1 MKKTLSILS
10 LLLLL
15 SLGAWAQARVV
26 SIDECLESAA
36 RHNRTLQNAALD
48 IQMAGEQKKEAFTK
62 YFPEI
67 SANVMAFHAF
77 DKMVQADGH
86 YPMELTALAQINPN
100 LAALAGQP
108 FAVREVN
115 GAYAVTGT
123 LTQPI
128 FVGGQIVN
136 GNRLASIG
144 RDVAELQ
151 MQLQT
156 KEVLQKVTENYY
168 TIAKLKLNMATLA
181 SARTQLEAIY
191 KEVES
196 YVSAG
201 VTTRNDLMK
210 VRLKMQEL
218 SSDSLKLANAH
229 YVMCLLL
236 AQQTGMTGEEIDVE
250 PTLSDTDENPADI
263 YVVTDEAVQT
273 RSELALAQKGVE
285 AGKLKVRMET
295 GKRLPT
301 VAVGLMGYHSG
312 VGGLSDGMASL
323 IGRSFNN
330 GMVFGTVQV
339 PLTAWWGGS
348 HAIRRQKMALQQS
361 QNQLADAR
369 EQLTIDIKASWS
381 SLQEARKQIDIAL
394 ASVDEATEN
403 LRMSMDKY
411 RMGTEI
417 LSDLLESETLLRKS
431 QNLLSQARADYMV
444 KRADYIRKTR

>member
-86 YPMELTALAQINPN
+86 YPMELAALAQINPS

>member
-136 GNRLASIG
+136 GNRLAGIG